1 MTMKRALLL
10 VLIAAV
16 SVAAYL
22 YISLK
27 AENETLQEQIVSLE
41 RQNKTLASDMA
52 RAALVSRIYAASN
65 SGINGGPTK
74 DDLERGN
81 EVVDF
86 VLANKPAVEQGF
98 KSCWDRKLNTT
109 SWGSMGPYGL
119 TEACIDKV
127 GNDAVAVMLFDLYKA
142 KENARYECAKK
153 GENRYDM
160 AVNCWADAS
169 HRFLMGLDAVFFE
182 IVTEG
187 DKKTYNP
194 LTFTAPQAPEPA
206 N

>member
-1 MTMKRALLL
+1 MKRVLLL
-10 VLIAAV
+10 AFIAAV

-27 AENETLQEQIVSLE
+27 AENEVLQEQIVSLE
-41 RQNKTLASDMA
+41 RRNETLVSDMA
-52 RAALVSRIYAASN
+52 RAALVSRIYATSN
-65 SGINGGPTK
+65 SGISGGPSE
-74 DDLERGN
+74 DDLETGN

-86 VLANKPAVEQGF
+86 VLANKPAVEQDF

-127 GNDAVAVMLFDLYKA
+127 KDDAVAVMLFDLYKA

-194 LTFTAPQAPEPA
+194 LTFTASQAPEPE

>member
-1 MTMKRALLL
+1 
-10 VLIAAV
+10 
-16 SVAAYL
+16 
-22 YISLK
+22 
-27 AENETLQEQIVSLE
+27 
-41 RQNKTLASDMA
+41 
-52 RAALVSRIYAASN
+52 
-65 SGINGGPTK
+65 
-74 DDLERGN
+74 
-81 EVVDF
+81 
-86 VLANKPAVEQGF
+86 
-98 KSCWDRKLNTT
+98 
-109 SWGSMGPYGL
+109 MGPYGL

-127 GNDAVAVMLFDLYKA
+127 KDDAVAVMLFDLYKA

-169 HRFLMGLDAVFFE
+169 HRFLMGLDSVFFE

-194 LTFTAPQAPEPA
+194 LAFTASQAPEPA

>member
-1 MTMKRALLL
+1 MKRALLL
-10 VLIAAV
+10 ALIAAV

-27 AENETLQEQIVSLE
+27 TENQALQEQIASLE

-52 RAALVSRIYAASN
+52 RAALVSRIYAASA
-65 SGINGGPTK
+65 SGITGGPTK

-86 VLANKPAVEQGF
+86 VLANKPAVEQDF

-127 GNDAVAVMLFDLYKA
+127 KDDAVAVMLFDLYKA

-153 GENRYDM
+153 GENRYEM

-194 LTFTAPQAPEPA
+194 LAFTASQAPEPA

>member
-1 MTMKRALLL
+1 MKRALLL
-10 VLIAAV
+10 ALIAAV

-27 AENETLQEQIVSLE
+27 AENQALQEQIISLE

-65 SGINGGPTK
+65 SGITGDPTK

-86 VLANKPAVEQGF
+86 VLANKPAVEQDF
-98 KSCWDRKLNTT
+98 KNCWDRMLNTT
-109 SWGSMGPYGL
+109 SWGSMGPYSH

-127 GNDAVAVMLFDLYKA
+127 KNDAVAVMLFDLYKA
-142 KENARYECAKK
+142 KGNARYKCAKE
-153 GENRYDM
+153 GENRYEM
-160 AVNCWADAS
+160 AVTCWADAS
-169 HRFLMGLDAVFFE
+169 NRFLMGLDAVFFE

-194 LTFTAPQAPEPA
+194 LAFTASQAPEPA